1 MKRQRETLG
10 LRNSSMYW
18 FLACV
23 LMLAGAG
30 SSAQERIRS
39 GQIGIS
45 PQNFILDLDQGART
59 QSYRLHNLGTRPV
72 SVRVELMPFTLD
84 ESNTMV
90 ALPPEPNSLDQWLVI
105 NPLALEIPPGESRAV
120 RFSIRPAV
128 PLPPGEHRVAVVFQE
143 VPQATSA
150 DPARQGIAMSTLFRI
165 QSAVYATV
173 GPIARQG
180 SLGDVRLGPDGL
192 ATEIESLGNGH
203 VRLDGRLQIWRSDAF
218 PGIGSLPALR
228 VGDAYPVGL
237 VFDGPLNPMP
247 VLPGHRRWISHHAG
261 DAHLPPGRYTVALHG
276 KLGDASISESR
287 SVELRS
293 P

>member
-1 MKRQRETLG
+1 MNVPQEAHG
-10 LRNSSMYW
+10 LRNSFIQC
-18 FLACV
+18 FLACA
-23 LMLAGAG
+23 LMLVGAEL
-30 SSAQERIRS
+30 SAQERIRS

-45 PQNFILDLDQGART
+45 PQNFILDIGQAART

-84 ESNTMV
+84 ESNAMV

-105 NPLALEIPPGESRAV
+105 NPLSLEIPPGESRAV

-143 VPQATSA
+143 VPQAPSA
-150 DPARQGIAMSTLFRI
+150 DPERQGIAMSTLFRI

-173 GPIARQG
+173 GPITRQG
-180 SLGDVRLGPDGL
+180 RLGEVRLDVDGL
-192 ATEIESLGNGH
+192 KTEIESLGNGH
-203 VRLDGRLQIWRSDAF
+203 VRFDGRLQVWRSEDF
-218 PGIGSLPALR
+218 PGMTNLPMLR
-228 VGDAYPVGL
+228 VGDEYPAGL
-237 VFDGPLNPMP
+237 VYDGQINPMP
-247 VLPGHRRWISHHAG
+247 VLPGHVRWISHHVG
-261 DAHLPPGRYTVALHG
+261 DAPLPPGRYTVALHG

-287 SVELRS
+287 AVELRL